1 MNYYSLFDIIFSTNT
16 IGVCCRYAKLENY
29 YEDLIQERKIVR
41 IGRNNIFLHHI
52 SNLQE
57 SKVSG
62 L

>member
-16 IGVCCRYAKLENY
+16 IGVYRRYAKLEHY

-41 IGRNNIFLHHI
+41 IGRNNIFLNHI

-62 L
+62 I

>member
-1 MNYYSLFDIIFSTNT
+1 MNFYSLFDIIFSTNI
-16 IGVCCRYAKLENY
+16 IGVYCRYEKLEHY
-29 YEDLIQERKIVR
+29 YADLIQERKIVR
-41 IGRNNIFLHHI
+41 ISRNNIFLYHI